1 MNDPPP
7 GLRRFLPAIAWMTGN
22 QAITCPALTVRDWI
36 KPEDRDL
43 SSVYQLTYDDETMRQ
58 FEAYLGK
65 SLPGKPDDPGRYR
78 QRFNWIMKNALPEW
92 TTFRCRAMAGMYAK
106 FAKAMRAKSPRME
119 MFVLEDHQ
127 LPSVAVAREL
137 EPFERLR
144 TYCFDPREFLA
155 REGLHFALMMPDHYE
170 WFDRGRMSHNTEHWL
185 ADSERCGT
193 MRGYGSRS
201 IRPTVAFSCTGNL
214 RRSSPTCPRTATGSF
229 HGGA

>member
-1 MNDPPP
+1 MMK
-7 GLRRFLPAIAWMTGN
+7 R
-22 QAITCPALTVRDWI
+22 
-36 KPEDRDL
+36 
-43 SSVYQLTYDDETMRQ
+43 MRQ

-78 QRFNWIMKNALPEW
+78 QRFNWIMKSVLPEW

-127 LPSVAVAREL
+127 LPSYSLVARESGAVRTTADL
-137 EPFERLR
+137 LLR
-144 TYCFDPREFLA
+144 SSRILA
-155 REGLHFALMMPDHYE
+155 KGGFHFAIMMPDHYE

-201 IRPTVAFSCTGNL
+201 IRPTVAFFCTGNL